1 MQEKEGRLTE
11 PGGTVHNRRLRPGIT
26 KWEAV
31 QRLAALEDLRDT
43 AAIAAMT
50 APTQGEVIT
59 LREAMGEGTAPPPEP
74 LQKPVHR
81 AYISGPIAGV
91 EDFAENFASAEE
103 KLRAEGW
110 DVINPARL
118 NDCVPGLPYGA
129 YMNACLALL
138 PYAGAIYLLQG
149 WEGSAGAQMELKI
162 SRSLGLLIYEEGFE
176 ELMG

>member
-11 PGGTVHNRRLRPGIT
+11 PGGAVHNRRLRPGIT

-31 QRLAALEDLRDT
+31 QRLAALEDARD
-43 AAIAAMT
+43 AAAMT

-91 EDFAENFASAEE
+91 EDFAENFAAAEG

-118 NDCVPGLPYGA
+118 NDCFPGLPYGA

-138 PYAGAIYLLQG
+138 PYADAIVMLEG
-149 WEGSAGAQMELKI
+149 WEESAGAKMELRI
-162 SRSLGLLIYEEGFE
+162 AQGLGLSVLGEG
-176 ELMG
+176 GIA

>member
-1 MQEKEGRLTE
+1 MQEEERRLTE
-11 PGGTVHNRRLRPGIT
+11 PGGMKYNRRLKQGIT

-50 APTQGEVIT
+50 APTREGVIT

-118 NDCVPGLPYGA
+118 NDCFPGLPYGA

-138 PYAGAIYLLQG
+138 PYADAIVMLEG
-149 WEGSAGAQMELKI
+149 WEGSAGAKMEHRI
-162 SRSLGLLIYEEGFE
+162 AQGLGLPVLGEG
-176 ELMG
+176 GIA

>member
-11 PGGTVHNRRLRPGIT
+11 PGGAVHNRRLRPGIT

-31 QRLAALEDLRDT
+31 QRLAALEDARD
-43 AAIAAMT
+43 AAAMT

-91 EDFAENFASAEE
+91 EDFAENFAAAEG

-118 NDCVPGLPYGA
+118 NDCFPGLPYGA

-138 PYAGAIYLLQG
+138 PYADAIVMLEG
-149 WEGSAGAQMELKI
+149 WEGSAGAKMEHRI
-162 SRSLGLLIYEEGFE
+162 AQGLGLPVLGEG
-176 ELMG
+176 GIA

>member
-1 MQEKEGRLTE
+1 MQEEEGRLTE

-91 EDFAENFASAEE
+91 EDFAENFAAAEE

-118 NDCVPGLPYGA
+118 NDCFPGLPYGA

-138 PYAGAIYLLQG
+138 PYADAIVMLEG
-149 WEGSAGAQMELKI
+149 WERSAGAKMEHRI
-162 SRSLGLLIYEEGFE
+162 AQGLGLPVLGEG
-176 ELMG
+176 GIA